1 MAEGNPLVRLVDR
14 IGFDLVLRFI
24 DAVGIKTLD
33 TASNTRRMFAEA
45 SFALREQ
52 EEAVSSI
59 MEKSAKKKENR
70 KKALEDRLTKIRE
83 SMTISSEFIGEEES
97 FELEERDELKMP
109 LSTRIGNLLAD
120 SFSTYSKAPSSF
132 FGDIQENLYKANIL
146 MPASKYIAISV
157 GIGVIAAASSAL
169 VAALLLST
177 FIGVTGGV
185 LGLILFVPIFGMVLV
200 LAKMYPTSKIKGRS
214 DAFGRE
220 MPFALRHIATQL
232 SSGSGLLET
241 MRSVSVSDYGVLSEE
256 FKKAILEIE
265 RGATIEEAFERM
277 NIRIDSQGLNK
288 ATRQIASTLR
298 TGGNLANTL
307 KIIAE
312 EVATEMRMKLKDFIQ
327 VLNTFS
333 LMYMFITVVAPVLIT
348 TLVIAMGIAMKGLP
362 VTPQVMW
369 LLYIAFFGIAIY
381 LSFMV
386 KRFEPKV

>member
-1 MAEGNPLVRLVDR
+1 MAEGN
-14 IGFDLVLRFI
+14 IVLRFI
-24 DAVGIKTLD
+24 DRIGFKTLD
-33 TASNTRRMFAEA
+33 SAESTRRMFAEA

-52 EEAVSSI
+52 EDAVSSI
-59 MEKSAKKKENR
+59 MEKSAQGKEDR
-70 KKALEDRLTKIRE
+70 KKALENRLAKIRE
-83 SMTISSEFIGEEES
+83 SVSVSSEFIGEDET
-97 FELEERDELKMP
+97 LEIEDREELKVP
-109 LSTRIGNLLAD
+109 FSVRLGNILAD
-120 SFSTYSKAPSSF
+120 SFSTYSKAPASF
-132 FGDIQENLYKANIL
+132 FGDIQESLYKANIL

-157 GIGVIAAASSAL
+157 GVGVIAGAGVALIAAILLSAL
-169 VAALLLST
+169 
-177 FIGVTGGV
+177 IGVTGGV
-185 LGLILFVPIFGMVLV
+185 LGITLFVPVFGVTLMM
-200 LAKMYPTSKIKGRS
+200 AKMYPNSKVKGRS

-220 MPFALRHIATQL
+220 MPFALRHMATQL

-277 NIRIDSQGLNK
+277 NIRIDSPGLKK

-327 VLNTFS
+327 VLNTFA

-362 VTPQVMW
+362 LSADVMW
-369 LLYIAFFGIAIY
+369 ILYVAFFGVAIY

>member
-1 MAEGNPLVRLVDR
+1 MAEGNIVLRFVDR
-14 IGFDLVLRFI
+14 IGL
-24 DAVGIKTLD
+24 KTLD
-33 TASNTRRMFAEA
+33 TASATRRMLAEA

-52 EEAVSSI
+52 EEAVTTI
-59 MEKSAKKKENR
+59 MEKSAAQKDDR
-70 KKALEDRLTKIRE
+70 KKALEERLTKIRE
-83 SMTISSEFIGEEES
+83 SVSISSEFIGEEEG
-97 FELEERDELKMP
+97 FELEEREELTVP
-109 LSTRIGNLLAD
+109 FSTRLGNIIAD
-120 SFSTYSKAPSSF
+120 AFSTYSKAPASF
-132 FGDIQENLYKANIL
+132 FGDIQESLYKANIL

-157 GIGVIAAASSAL
+157 GVGVIVAASLAIISA
-169 VAALLLST
+169 VLLST
-177 FIGVTGGV
+177 IIGVTGGV
-185 LGLILFVPIFGMVLV
+185 LGIGMGIPIFFLVLV
-200 LAKMYPTSKIKGRS
+200 IAKAYPTSKVKGRS
-214 DAFGRE
+214 DSFGRE
-220 MPFALRHIATQL
+220 MPFALRHMATQL

-277 NIRIDSQGLNK
+277 NIRIESPGLKK
-288 ATRQIASTLR
+288 ARRQISSTLT

-348 TLVIAMGIAMKGLP
+348 TLVIAMGIAMQALP
-362 VTPQVMW
+362 IGAEIMW
-369 LLYIAFFGIAIY
+369 ILYVAFFGVAVY

>member
-1 MAEGNPLVRLVDR
+1 MAESN
-14 IGFDLVLRFI
+14 IFLRFI
-24 DAVGIKTLD
+24 DKIGFKTLD
-33 TASNTRRMFAEA
+33 TAAATRRMLAEA

-52 EEAVSSI
+52 EEAVTSI
-59 MEKSAKKKENR
+59 IERRAKAHEER
-70 KKALEDRLTKIRE
+70 KKALEERLAKIRE
-83 SMTISSEFIGEEES
+83 SVSLTAEFADEGDVL
-97 FELEERDELKMP
+97 ELEERDELKVP
-109 LSTRIGNLLAD
+109 LSTRIGNILAD
-120 SFSTYSKAPSSF
+120 AFSTYAKAPSSF
-132 FGDIQENLYKANIL
+132 FGDIQESLYKANIL

-157 GIGVIAAASSAL
+157 GVAVIVGGVVAL
-169 VAALLLST
+169 LAALLLSA
-177 FIGVTGGV
+177 FLGVTGGL
-185 LGLILFVPIFGMVLV
+185 LGIIMFVPTFIFILV
-200 LAKMYPTSKIKGRS
+200 VAKIYPNSKVKGRS

-220 MPFALRHIATQL
+220 MPFALRHMATQL

-277 NIRIDSQGLNK
+277 NIRIDSQGLKK
-288 ATRQIASTLR
+288 ASRQIASTLR

-307 KIIAE
+307 KIIAD

-348 TLVIAMGIAMKGLP
+348 TLVIAMGIAMKSLP
-362 VTPQVMW
+362 VNSDVMW
-369 LLYIAFFGIAIY
+369 LLYVAFFGVAIY

>member
-1 MAEGNPLVRLVDR
+1 MSEANILLKLVDKV
-14 IGFDLVLRFI
+14 GF
-24 DAVGIKTLD
+24 KTLD
-33 TASNTRRMFAEA
+33 TASATRRMLAEA
-45 SFALREQ
+45 SYALREQ
-52 EEAVSSI
+52 EDAVSSI
-59 MEKSAKKKENR
+59 IEKNTQAKDDR
-70 KKALEDRLTKIRE
+70 KKALEDRLSRIRE
-83 SMTISSEFIGEEES
+83 SVAVSSDFIGEVDE
-97 FELEERDELKMP
+97 FEAEDREELKIPFSMR
-109 LSTRIGNLLAD
+109 LGNILAD
-120 SFSTYSKAPSSF
+120 TFSTYSKAPASF
-132 FGDIQENLYKANIL
+132 FGDIQESLYKANIL

-157 GIGVIAAASSAL
+157 GVGVILGA
-169 VAALLLST
+169 VIALLSAVLLQT
-177 FIGVTGGV
+177 LIGVTGWV
-185 LGLILFVPIFGMVLV
+185 LGALLFAPTFIVTILI
-200 LAKMYPTSKIKGRS
+200 AKIYPNSKVKGRS

-220 MPFALRHIATQL
+220 MPFALRHMATQL

-277 NIRIDSQGLNK
+277 NIRIESPGLKK
-288 ATRQIASTLR
+288 ASRQIASTLR

-348 TLVIAMGIAMKGLP
+348 TLVIAMGIAMKGMPL
-362 VTPQVMW
+362 TPDVMW
-369 LLYIAFFGIAIY
+369 LLYVAFFGVAIY

-386 KRFEPKV
+386 KKFEPKV

>member
-1 MAEGNPLVRLVDR
+1 MAEGNIFIRFIDR
-14 IGFDLVLRFI
+14 IGF
-24 DAVGIKTLD
+24 KTLD
-33 TASNTRRMFAEA
+33 TATATRRMLAEA

-52 EEAVSSI
+52 EAAVSTI
-59 MEKSAKKKENR
+59 MEKSAKNKEDR

-83 SMTISSEFIGEEES
+83 SVSIGADIIGEEEG
-97 FELEERDELKMP
+97 FELEEREELKIP
-109 LSTRIGNLLAD
+109 FSTRLGNILAD
-120 SFSTYSKAPSSF
+120 AFSTYSKAPTAF
-132 FGDIQENLYKANIL
+132 FGDIQESLYKANIL
-146 MPASKYIAISV
+146 MPASKYIAIAV
-157 GIGVIAAASSAL
+157 GVGVIVAAVLAL
-169 VAALLLST
+169 VSALLLST
-177 FIGVTGGV
+177 LLGVTGGF
-185 LGLILFVPIFGMVLV
+185 LGVIMGVPVFFIVLV
-200 LAKMYPTSKIKGRS
+200 VAKVYPTSKVKGRS

-220 MPFALRHIATQL
+220 MPFALRHMATQL

-265 RGATIEEAFERM
+265 RGATIEESFERM
-277 NIRIDSQGLNK
+277 NIRIDSQGLKK

-362 VTPQVMW
+362 IGPDVMW
-369 LLYIAFFGIAIY
+369 LLYIAFFGVAIY

-386 KRFEPKV
+386 KKFEPKV